1 MAGKKSWSRDV
12 YEHYPESDR
21 RWRARSYE
29 DERRR
34 DPAEG
39 SRLVGDENSEYFP
52 GAEPGRAGAFRG
64 TGKTHSRWN
73 GERDYGPD
81 TFGGGGYHG
90 DDDYGAAFSNAPVTK
105 SRPGLATRTP
115 NADACRT
122 SIVARAPKATPVPT
136 PAFRKM
142 SVIG

>member
-12 YEHYPESDR
+12 YERYPESDR

-64 TGKTHSRWN
+64 TGKTHGRWN

-81 TFGGGGYHG
+81 TFGGGDYHG
-90 DDDYGAAFSNAPVTK
+90 DDDYGHRYRHGGRGIEGRGF
-105 SRPGLATRTP
+105 LE
-115 NADACRT
+115 
-122 SIVARAPKATPVPT
+122 RASDEV
-136 PAFRKM
+136 
-142 SVIG
+142 SS